1 MIYLIPGLGADHRV
15 FKNLNLKPYQT
26 QLINWLD
33 PIKGESL
40 ADYAKRLGDDQI
52 DPNEDII
59 LIGLSMGGMIA
70 KEMMQH
76 FNVSKCIILSSVQ
89 VSNDFSPSIK
99 LARYVKIHKFIPIT
113 KLRKL
118 NHLTANYFFSVKD
131 DISKR
136 ALHKTIDETDP
147 WFLEWSIDAILN
159 WTNENYNPNIYHIH
173 GNKDRIFPILN
184 LSKKPI
190 IIDGGGHW
198 MVVEKGKEISDIIL
212 KYLDNKHALN

>member
-1 MIYLIPGLGADHRV
+1 LIYLIPGLGADHRV
-15 FKNLNLKPYQT
+15 FKNLDLKPFQT
-26 QLINWLD
+26 QLINWLE

-40 ADYAKRLGDDQI
+40 TQYAKRLGDAHF
-52 DPNEDII
+52 DPNEEII

-70 KEMMQH
+70 KEMMQY
-76 FNVSKCIILSSVQ
+76 FNISKCIILSSVQ

-99 LARYVKIHKFIPIT
+99 LARIIKIHKLIPIT
-113 KLRKL
+113 KVRRL

-159 WTNENYNPNIYHIH
+159 WKNEIYNPKIFHIH
-173 GNKDRIFPILN
+173 GNKDRIFPVSSLR
-184 LSKKPI
+184 KKPI
-190 IIDGGGHW
+190 IVKGGGHW
-198 MVVEKGKEISDIIL
+198 MVVEKGKEISEIIL
-212 KYLDNKHALN
+212 KYLRNTP